1 MIRKICSLALAI
13 LLASAGFLANA
24 QNFSGGLIPLD
35 IRAVYSNATGIKNV
49 SAQVLW
55 SESFAESDEAHE
67 LYSAI
72 ESYTGNPNE
81 EIATLVSQL
90 KKDISSLQTMRDD
103 IAEGKG
109 GYAGI
114 NIPADMKKEY
124 LTELDAQINA
134 SKEQL
139 EYYSSM
145 SVPGGADPKMLL
157 EKVLRH
163 SVNHKV
169 YHGVLSLGRG
179 LWAVSESPNEDGPD
193 HRSLGGWG
201 VIDGFGRT
209 VVDFKYDYMIE
220 SDEAHGIIKYGTGY
234 RGKGTLYGLLKF
246 NGAQALPCE
255 YDQIYLSEGN
265 YIAAV
270 LPNASHAY
278 LYDWDLNRMPTADI
292 CYTEPWTRSG
302 ITYYPAIDRNGKVGV
317 YDDSGRLVV
326 PFKYDRCYPD
336 GESWVGVTGP
346 FPKKVTGFGISYD
359 HIDYSNEDRYD
370 ISTWNIR

>member
-1 MIRKICSLALAI
+1 MALAI

-90 KKDISSLQTMRDD
+90 
-103 IAEGKG
+103 
-109 GYAGI
+109 
-114 NIPADMKKEY
+114 KKEY

-209 VVDFKYDYMIE
+209 VADFKYDYMIE

-234 RGKGTLYGLLKF
+234 RGHG
-246 NGAQALPCE
+246 PE
-255 YDQIYLSEGN
+255 LS
-265 YIAAV
+265 
-270 LPNASHAY
+270 
-278 LYDWDLNRMPTADI
+278 
-292 CYTEPWTRSG
+292 
-302 ITYYPAIDRNGKVGV
+302 
-317 YDDSGRLVV
+317 DSGLQCVR
-326 PFKYDRCYPD
+326 
-336 GESWVGVTGP
+336 
-346 FPKKVTGFGISYD
+346 
-359 HIDYSNEDRYD
+359 
-370 ISTWNIR
+370 

>member
-1 MIRKICSLALAI
+1 MAFAT
-13 LLASAGFLANA
+13 LLTSACFSTNA
-24 QNFSGGLIPLD
+24 QISGGLIPLD
-35 IRAVYSNATGIKNV
+35 IWNVYSNATGIRN
-49 SAQVLW
+49 AAAYVLW
-55 SESFAESDEAHE
+55 TESFAESDEAHE

-81 EIATLVSQL
+81 EIAKLVSQL

-109 GYAGI
+109 SYAGI
-114 NIPADMKKEY
+114 DIPADMKMEY
-124 LTELDAQINA
+124 LRELDAQINA

-139 EYYSSM
+139 EQYSSM
-145 SVPGGADPKMLL
+145 SVPAGDDPRMLL

-169 YHGVLSLGRG
+169 YHGVLSLGKG
-179 LWAVSESPNEDGPD
+179 LWAVSESANENGPNHECI
-193 HRSLGGWG
+193 GGWG
-201 VIDGFGRT
+201 VIDASGRT
-209 VVDFKYDYMIE
+209 VIDFKYGLIVE
-220 SDEAHGIIKYGTGY
+220 SDLEHGVIKYANGL
-234 RGKGTLYGLLKF
+234 RGNDSRFGLLKF
-246 NGAQALPCE
+246 SGAQALPCE
-255 YDQIYLSEGN
+255 YAHIYLSKGN
-265 YIAAV
+265 YFAAV
-270 LPNASHAY
+270 LPEATHAY
-278 LYDWDLNRMPTADI
+278 LYDWNMKRLPTADI

-346 FPKKVTGFGISYD
+346 FPKKVTGFALSYD